1 MCGIAAVCAE
11 PSSVDTRYAVR
22 AMLDETTH
30 RGVDNQSTETY
41 AGHRVAIGIN
51 RLAIVDVDGGNQ
63 PLHSADGSVHVVGNG
78 FLYNYESIN
87 MDMEDSGISP
97 LTGNDFQV
105 IPHLYQATGQGFVEQ
120 LDGMFAICLFDERTG
135 HLVFARDHL
144 GKKPL
149 YYVTTETSCY
159 VCSECKGLA
168 AALTS
173 ATTTGVCELLPGHV
187 ATFDTRTCRLTIGRY
202 YRIPRRPQVPSP
214 CMVRALLTHAVQK
227 RMRADVEVGTFLSGG
242 VDSSIVT
249 AVASTFCPTL
259 KAITVG
265 VEGSPD
271 LVNARRVAAHLG
283 IEHVVCTFTE
293 DELMALVPPMVW
305 HLESYN
311 PSAIN
316 CAVVNYIAARKAKKM
331 GISVVL
337 CGEGADEIFGG
348 YRVLRD
354 MDCRE
359 FVPSSWRMIE
369 NIHMTECKRLD
380 RSTMAA
386 TIEARCPFLD
396 RGLVEYAMNLP
407 YRSKLHHHDDGRVV
421 EKHIL
426 REAFADAL
434 PSEVVWREKEPFDQG
449 SGGRCIISRIQSM
462 VSDEELARMQHAHPD
477 AKLESKEMAYLY
489 AVFRARF
496 GDMGG
501 SRQFE
506 MFGNYPVMQAN
517 ITRRTATSGS

>member
-1 MCGIAAVCAE
+1 MCGIAAICAD
-11 PSSVDTRYAVR
+11 PSSVDTQYAVR
-22 AMLDETTH
+22 AMLGETTH
-30 RGVDNQSTETY
+30 RGTDDQSVDSY
-41 AGHRVAIGIN
+41 ADRSVSLGIN

-63 PLHSADGSVHVVGNG
+63 PLHGAGGLVHVVGNG

-87 MDMEDSGISP
+87 MDMEDCGRVP
-97 LTGNDFQV
+97 PTGNDFQV
-105 IPHLYQATGQGFVEQ
+105 VPYLYETVGRGFVEQ
-120 LDGMFAICLFDERTG
+120 LDGMFAVCLFDERTG
-135 HLVFARDHL
+135 ILVFARDHI

-149 YYVTTETSCY
+149 YYVATKTSCF

-173 ATTTGVCELLPGHV
+173 SMISGICELPPGHV
-187 ATFDTRTCRLTIGRY
+187 ATFDTHTCRLSVDRY
-202 YRIPRRPQVPSP
+202 YHIPRRPQIP
-214 CMVRALLTHAVQK
+214 CPRMVRALLTHAVQK
-227 RMRADVEVGTFLSGG
+227 RMRADVGVGTFLSGG
-242 VDSSIVT
+242 VDSSIIT

-271 LVNARRVAAHLG
+271 LTNARRVATHLG
-283 IEHVVCTFTE
+283 IEHIVCTFTE
-293 DELMALVPPMVW
+293 DELMALIPHMVW

-316 CAVVNYIAARKAKKM
+316 CAVVNYLAAQKAREM
-331 GISVVL
+331 GLSVIL
-337 CGEGADEIFGG
+337 CGEGADELFGG
-348 YRVLRD
+348 YLVLRD
-354 MDCRE
+354 MGCEE
-359 FVPSSWRMIE
+359 FVKSSWQMIE

-407 YRSKLHHHDDGRVV
+407 YRCKLRRGDDGRVV

-426 REAFADAL
+426 REAFADVL
-434 PSEVVWREKEPFDQG
+434 PAEVVWREKEPFDQG
-449 SGGRCIISRIQSM
+449 SGGRCIISRIQGM
-462 VSDEELARMQHAHPD
+462 VSDEELVRLQCAYPD
-477 AKLESKEMAYLY
+477 AKIESKEMAYLY
-489 AVFRARF
+489 TVFRARF

-501 SRQFE
+501 SRQFA
-506 MFGNYPVMQAN
+506 MFGNYPIMQAN
-517 ITRRTATSGS
+517 ITKRTATSGS